1 MSKYL
6 TELDEG
12 KMIKEVI
19 LKHGD
24 DYYLWELLNKE
35 SVRNEAVGFGHQ
47 FPAIHI
53 IKTGGSE
60 ENVLGDV
67 MAEGKGNFQPS
78 TVLITVLT
86 RRNNTRKYNNVE
98 YKDIELCKK
107 IRDVVKQV
115 MFNHHSFYD
124 NAFPDLE
131 FVVQSMTSDSET
143 GAIRNYGAIFTA
155 ELLYSI
161 TFEVKR

>member
-35 SVRNEAVGFGHQ
+35 SVRNEAIGFGHQ

-86 RRNNTRKYNNVE
+86 RRNNTRKYNNVNTR
-98 YKDIELCKK
+98 ISSCVKK
-107 IRDVVKQV
+107 LG
-115 MFNHHSFYD
+115 MW
-124 NAFPDLE
+124 
-131 FVVQSMTSDSET
+131 
-143 GAIRNYGAIFTA
+143 
-155 ELLYSI
+155 
-161 TFEVKR
+161 